1 MKLKKIISEWNDQS
15 FKGLSKR
22 WGKPYNQE
30 GTDFENNTGGNKTLS
45 EGPMNDPALKSL
57 RIKSKG
63 ELMPELSKWWE
74 YDPDDVMR
82 FIYWGK
88 GQMPPADEKT
98 RSQER
103 ANIVKQLHV
112 KYPIPADAKGM
123 VDPPEGFIGEATAKK
138 YELGDM
144 WSDDFD
150 YVGMLKAGS
159 QATYEDGIEYL
170 QKLYDSF
177 EDVNYHSENKHLGF
191 AIEEIENPGPDV
203 NQAMENIE
211 EYLEDFNKACL
222 ETLKD
227 ITKGKM

>member
-1 MKLKKIISEWNDQS
+1 MSKFDSHAWMKA
-15 FKGLSKR
+15 FKT
-22 WGKPYNQE
+22 YNL
-30 GTDFENNTGGNKTLS
+30 LS
-45 EGPMNDPALKSL
+45 EKDKVTLKDLLHTIKVDGKKADKVDIKIGAENDLAIEKDKDGMDVYAGGL
-57 RIKSKG
+57 R
-63 ELMPELSKWWE
+63 
-74 YDPDDVMR
+74 
-82 FIYWGK
+82 
-88 GQMPPADEKT
+88 
-98 RSQER
+98 
-103 ANIVKQLHV
+103 
-112 KYPIPADAKGM
+112 
-123 VDPPEGFIGEATAKK
+123 EAYKP
-138 YELGDM
+138 GDM
-144 WSDDFD
+144 WSNDFD

-211 EYLEDFNKACL
+211 DYLEDFNKACL